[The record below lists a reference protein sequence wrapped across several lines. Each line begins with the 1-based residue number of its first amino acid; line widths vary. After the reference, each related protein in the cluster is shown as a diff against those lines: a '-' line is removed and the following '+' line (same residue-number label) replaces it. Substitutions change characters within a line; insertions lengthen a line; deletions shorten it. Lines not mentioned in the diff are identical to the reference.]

1 MQEFQSTRIFFAK
14 GYAPNWSEEVF
25 VISKVENTLPCTYII
40 SDFNSKENSLTFYA
54 KALQKTNQTEFR
66 VKKVIERKSDKL
78 HVKWKGYDN
87 SVNSWIDKSDI
98 VYSCSHHI
106 KMSEHFPKPFE
117 CFDG

>member
-40 SDFNSKENSLTFYA
+40 SDFNSKENGLTFYA

-78 HVKWKGYDN
+78 HVKWKGY
-87 SVNSWIDKSDI
+87 
-98 VYSCSHHI
+98 
-106 KMSEHFPKPFE
+106 
-117 CFDG
+117 G